1 MVKLL
6 ILCYNFACG
15 MNDRLTD
22 TVKMDKYENWA
33 WEFNRFLELCSVQ
46 GQDQQDDKFFR
57 VKTLG
62 RAGEF
67 RLVDNVFCLRE
78 NS

>member
-33 WEFNRFLELCSVQ
+33 WEFNRFLELCLSKAKINKMINSFVS
-46 GQDQQDDKFFR
+46 KL
-57 VKTLG
+57 LG
-62 RAGEF
+62 RAQNW
-67 RLVDNVFCLRE
+67 LVDNVFCLRE